1 LYYRQ
6 PSLWN
11 NLMFHLRGIP
21 TTLTFLRFNM
31 NTATIQSN
39 SRRNTLVRTVTALV
53 GDIAAGAAMAA
64 ACVWLIEAAT
74 LGLFLSF
81 LVWLI
86 GSLLALALSQ
96 FVVHPAVAVLL
107 SDRKLDQVLDGASGL
122 SHVFADLGADL
133 GRGLDSAWQSSSLS
147 RRWRPA

>member
-1 LYYRQ
+1 
-6 PSLWN
+6 
-11 NLMFHLRGIP
+11 
-21 TTLTFLRFNM
+21 
-31 NTATIQSN
+31 
-39 SRRNTLVRTVTALV
+39 
-53 GDIAAGAAMAA
+53 MAA

-122 SHVFADLGADL
+122 SHVFSNLGADL

-147 RRWRPA
+147 RCWRPA